1 MLYSRCSLVLCS
13 SSASSAAT
21 AVAAAA
27 AAAVLLLLLR
37 VLLLSSY
44 SPFCFLPRNNT
55 RKEKKEVRVEYAKV
69 ADAVIPSA
77 FRGSGGFENVAGRVG
92 SGQEVFKFHGSGLVK
107 RFSNLTGRVGAIHE
121 VFKMSRVGSG
131 HDP

>member
-77 FRGSGGFENVAGRVG
+77 FRGSGGFENVAGRVE
-92 SGQEVFKFHGSGLVK
+92 SGQTVFEICLLYTSPSPRDRQK
-107 RFSNLTGRVGAIHE
+107 
-121 VFKMSRVGSG
+121 SRMPSSA
-131 HDP
+131 